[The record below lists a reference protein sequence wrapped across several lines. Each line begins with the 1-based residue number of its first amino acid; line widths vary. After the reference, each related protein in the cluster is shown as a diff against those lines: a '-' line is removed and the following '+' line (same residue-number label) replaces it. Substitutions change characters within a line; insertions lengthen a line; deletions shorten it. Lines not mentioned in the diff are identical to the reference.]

1 MTQVHVVSSLLA
13 PSVRKRIFGGFAV
26 VLLLLA
32 ALAAITLRGMDAVN
46 AGAGRVSQDSAQAT
60 ASAEVALQV
69 GEARALVVQYALTAT
84 MDDQKAAQDS
94 LTSLDQVIERT
105 RGSGTGS
112 GGDLRVL
119 ATRYRAAVDATIA
132 AVETRRSSIEQ
143 LQTAATELRTIV
155 SATTQVLDREA
166 DPGLL
171 TTAAR
176 LANSFG
182 AADGAA
188 ARFTAARAPAE
199 ANAAGTALQA
209 LRADVDALAAAAPD
223 NRRIQRFVKGMK
235 EPLDKFAAN
244 LQRVVAEDDKLRVV
258 TAERDA
264 ASEAVLRA
272 AAAQRVAA
280 MASQQDAIA
289 TMLAGI
295 ASARQL
301 GLLTSGSAIG
311 IGLLLALLIGRGIAR
326 PIVKLTGVMRELA
339 GGILAVAI
347 PYGARRDELGEMARA
362 VGVFRDHMTQEAQL
376 MGQRETERQQA
387 EEDKRAALVRMAD
400 TVESESQ
407 TAIEQIGR
415 LTASMTTTT
424 DEMRASAARTD
435 ASAQSAASAAAQA
448 LANAQTVASAAEEL
462 ATSIGEIGGQVSRST
477 TVVGRA
483 VEAGRVTRTTIE
495 ALDERIGRIGTVAD
509 MISDIAAKTNLLALN
524 ATIEA
529 ARAGDAGKGFAVV
542 ASEVKQLAAQTAH
555 STEAIT
561 RHLGEVRAATAESVA
576 AVNRIEQTIGEVDA
590 IAGSIATAVEEQGA
604 ATAEIARNVAE
615 TAGAANAVT
624 SRITEVSTEAVRT
637 GRRAADVHDSIAG
650 LVTSVDTLRRTVIR
664 VVRTSTAEVDR
675 RQSWRYQAH
684 LACRIEVV
692 GGGIHA
698 ARICDISEAGA
709 QVQSGPA
716 MQAGDHG
723 TLRLEGADLGIPFTM
738 RSGADGNLHLTFAL
752 DAATAASL
760 RAVLERLPQRI
771 AA

>member
-1 MTQVHVVSSLLA
+1 
-13 PSVRKRIFGGFAV
+13 
-26 VLLLLA
+26 
-32 ALAAITLRGMDAVN
+32 
-46 AGAGRVSQDSAQAT
+46 
-60 ASAEVALQV
+60 
-69 GEARALVVQYALTAT
+69 
-84 MDDQKAAQDS
+84 
-94 LTSLDQVIERT
+94 
-105 RGSGTGS
+105 
-112 GGDLRVL
+112 
-119 ATRYRAAVDATIA
+119 
-132 AVETRRSSIEQ
+132 
-143 LQTAATELRTIV
+143 
-155 SATTQVLDREA
+155 
-166 DPGLL
+166 
-171 TTAAR
+171 
-176 LANSFG
+176 
-182 AADGAA
+182 
-188 ARFTAARAPAE
+188 
-199 ANAAGTALQA
+199 
-209 LRADVDALAAAAPD
+209 
-223 NRRIQRFVKGMK
+223 MK
-235 EPLDKFAAN
+235 EPLDRFATN
-244 LQRVVAEDDKLRVV
+244 LQRVVAADESLRVV
-258 TAERDA
+258 TIERDA

-280 MASQQDAIA
+280 MASQQNAIA

-295 ASARQL
+295 ASARRL

-347 PYGARRDELGEMARA
+347 PYGTRRDELGEMARA

-387 EEDKRAALVRMAD
+387 EDDKHAALVRMAE

-415 LTASMTTTT
+415 LTATMTTTT

-435 ASAQSAASAAAQA
+435 ASAQSAATAAAQA

-462 ATSIGEIGGQVSRST
+462 AASIREIGGQVSRST

-483 VEAGRVTRTTIE
+483 VEAGRATRTTIE

-542 ASEVKQLAAQTAH
+542 ASEVKQLATQTAQ

-576 AVNRIEQTIGEVDA
+576 AVGRIEQTIGEVNA
-590 IAGSIATAVEEQGA
+590 IAGSIAAAVEEQGA

-637 GRRAADVHDSIAG
+637 GRRATDVHDNIAG
-650 LVTSVDTLRRTVIR
+650 LVTSVEALRRTVIR
-664 VVRTSTAEVDR
+664 VVRTSTTEVDR
-675 RQSWRYQAH
+675 RQSSRYQADLGCRLE
-684 LACRIEVV
+684 LA
-692 GGGIHA
+692 GGGSHS
-698 ARICDISEAGA
+698 ARICDLSDAGA

-716 MQAGDHG
+716 MQAGDRG
-723 TLRLEGADLGIPFTM
+723 TLRLEGADFGIPFTT
-738 RSGADGNLHLTFAL
+738 RGGADGNYNLTFAS

>member
-84 MDDQKAAQDS
+84 MDDQKAAQAS

-105 RGSGTGS
+105 RGTGTGS

-119 ATRYRAAVDATIA
+119 TTRYRAAVDATIA

-166 DPGLL
+166 NPGLL

-209 LRADVDALAAAAPD
+209 LRADVDALAAAALD
-223 NRRIQRFVKGMK
+223 NHRIQRFAKGMK
-235 EPLDKFAAN
+235 GPLDQFATN

-264 ASEAVLRA
+264 ASEAVLRT

-295 ASARQL
+295 AAARQL

-462 ATSIGEIGGQVSRST
+462 AASIREIGGQVSRST
-477 TVVGRA
+477 NVIGQA

-495 ALDERIGRIGTVAD
+495 ALNERIGRIGTVAD

-542 ASEVKQLAAQTAH
+542 ASEVKQLATQTAH

-576 AVNRIEQTIGEVDA
+576 AVCCIEQTIGEVDA
-590 IAGSIATAVEEQGA
+590 IAGSIAAAVEEQGA

-615 TAGAANAVT
+615 TAGAAKAVT

-650 LVTSVDTLRRTVIR
+650 LVTSVDTLRHTIIG

-675 RQSWRYQAH
+675 RQSWRYQAD
-684 LACRIEVV
+684 LACRLEVA
-692 GGGIHA
+692 GDGIHA

-723 TLRLEGADLGIPFTM
+723 TLRLEGADLGIPFTT
-738 RSGADGNLHLTFAL
+738 RSGADGNLHLTFAQ